1 MRGSGARKQR
11 SFSPRAS
18 PFLLLLWGAQKEKG
32 MGMSTLADTATE
44 AAYQDGYI
52 IVRMKSGV
60 EIRFPISDNK
70 RLSQGTPPQLN
81 NIEISPYGLHW
92 PDLDEDL
99 SFRGLIQ
106 GDYGQYIGNRTDR
119 CAGAS

>member
-1 MRGSGARKQR
+1 
-11 SFSPRAS
+11 
-18 PFLLLLWGAQKEKG
+18 
-32 MGMSTLADTATE
+32 MSTLADTATE

-60 EIRFPISDNK
+60 EIRFPISGNK
-70 RLSQGTPPQLN
+70 RLAKGTIPQLN

-99 SFRGLIQ
+99 SFRGLLQ
-106 GDYGQYIGNRTDR
+106 GDYGQYIGNQTSR
-119 CAGAS
+119 CA

>member
-1 MRGSGARKQR
+1 
-11 SFSPRAS
+11 
-18 PFLLLLWGAQKEKG
+18 
-32 MGMSTLADTATE
+32 MSTLADTATE

-70 RLSQGTPPQLN
+70 RLSQGTTSQLN
-81 NIEISPYGLHW
+81 NIKISPYGLHW

-106 GDYGQYIGNRTDR
+106 GDYGQYIGNQTGR
-119 CAGAS
+119 CASVS